1 MLVSVF
7 SSMILISFGLQPSDV
22 FFFLKLD
29 EDYDCILLDL
39 RFSALLLFQGV

>member
-1 MLVSVF
+1 MLSL
-7 SSMILISFGLQPSDV
+7 MILISFGLQPSDV
-22 FFFLKLD
+22 FFFKKLN